1 MTAETLEPPVR
12 LLYLEDD
19 ETDQVLVRQMLR
31 AEGVPCE
38 MVTVK
43 TRADFE
49 AALRRG
55 NYDLIISDF
64 SLPAFDGLS
73 ALSIARELSPGTPFI
88 FFSGTIGEDVAVA
101 SLKNGAADYILKQ
114 HPHRLVSAVRNAL
127 HNAGERSRLQRAE
140 MKLKKIEDR
149 FRIVSRA
156 TNDVIWEWD
165 VKTNRVWLSDNFTIV
180 YGHAPE
186 TVSATL
192 ENWMDLIHPDDKH
205 RVVSGV
211 TALIAVGGRVWWSEH
226 RFRRADGAYA
236 HVFDRAS
243 VVYDAAGKLAR
254 MVGVMID
261 MTERMRAEEKII
273 EQAAL
278 LDEAQDAII
287 VSDLNGCIQFWS
299 KGAERIYGRTFREVV
314 GKSADELLRP
324 AAQLS
329 QTAIAETLQAGHW
342 IGELREQTKSGRE
355 VIVQSRW
362 TLLRD
367 GQGNPKSIMVINTDV
382 TAPRQLEEQFL
393 RAQRLESLGVLVSGI
408 AHDLN
413 NALVPIVVGI
423 QLLRENA
430 PPEQNESLLLTM
442 ETSAKRSADM
452 LRQMLTF
459 ARGGE
464 IKKTVVH
471 PAQLVK
477 EMGKIVADI
486 FPKSIQCRV
495 QISQT
500 PHPIACIPTQLQQVL
515 MNLCVNA
522 RDALPNGGTI
532 TLNVKNV
539 PLTPGEAARHKDA
552 KPGDYVCFSVADTG
566 EGIPSGCLEKIF
578 QPFFTT
584 KLPGKGTGL
593 GLSTSLNIIRSH
605 DGFMTVHSEAGHGAE
620 FKVYLPAAGN
630 AVAELAPEK
639 ISLPAGDGE
648 CILVVDD
655 EAAILAILRAALE
668 NYGYTVVTA
677 ASVPEAINYLR
688 ANDPAIHLV
697 IINLDMPF
705 MDNRVTMTTLRKM
718 SPGLKFISVAGSEKS
733 AENAQC
739 RSNADAFVVKPFTDE
754 VLITAVHKALRQPV
768 QG

>member
-1 MTAETLEPPVR
+1 
-12 LLYLEDD
+12 
-19 ETDQVLVRQMLR
+19 
-31 AEGVPCE
+31 
-38 MVTVK
+38 
-43 TRADFE
+43 
-49 AALRRG
+49 
-55 NYDLIISDF
+55 
-64 SLPAFDGLS
+64 
-73 ALSIARELSPGTPFI
+73 
-88 FFSGTIGEDVAVA
+88 
-101 SLKNGAADYILKQ
+101 
-114 HPHRLVSAVRNAL
+114 
-127 HNAGERSRLQRAE
+127 
-140 MKLKKIEDR
+140 
-149 FRIVSRA
+149 
-156 TNDVIWEWD
+156 
-165 VKTNRVWLSDNFTIV
+165 
-180 YGHAPE
+180 
-186 TVSATL
+186 
-192 ENWMDLIHPDDKH
+192 
-205 RVVSGV
+205 
-211 TALIAVGGRVWWSEH
+211 
-226 RFRRADGAYA
+226 
-236 HVFDRAS
+236 
-243 VVYDAAGKLAR
+243 
-254 MVGVMID
+254 
-261 MTERMRAEEKII
+261 
-273 EQAAL
+273 
-278 LDEAQDAII
+278 
-287 VSDLNGCIQFWS
+287 
-299 KGAERIYGRTFREVV
+299 
-314 GKSADELLRP
+314 
-324 AAQLS
+324 
-329 QTAIAETLQAGHW
+329 
-342 IGELREQTKSGRE
+342 
-355 VIVQSRW
+355 
-362 TLLRD
+362 
-367 GQGNPKSIMVINTDV
+367 
-382 TAPRQLEEQFL
+382 
-393 RAQRLESLGVLVSGI
+393 
-408 AHDLN
+408 
-413 NALVPIVVGI
+413 
-423 QLLRENA
+423 
-430 PPEQNESLLLTM
+430 M

-500 PHPIACIPTQLQQVL
+500 PHPIACIPTQLHQVL

-566 EGIPSGCLEKIF
+566 EGIPTGCLEKIF

-630 AVAELAPEK
+630 AVAELASDK

-655 EAAILAILRAALE
+655 EAAILAIMRAALE

-677 ASVPEAINYLR
+677 ASVPEAINCLR
-688 ANDPAIHLV
+688 SNAPAIQLV

-705 MDNRVTMTTLRKM
+705 MDNRVTMTKLRKM

-754 VLITAVHKALRQPV
+754 ALITAVHNALRQPV